1 MTAFKIGDKIRSY
14 DFKPMPDHGDCY
26 MDGVVTK
33 VGHFGKGCDLITFTC
48 TRQVFDG
55 IDVSGDSDVIGTDV
69 QTVTKLSL
77 LDWDGRLAVIK

>member
-1 MTAFKIGDKIRSY
+1 MTTFQIGDKIRSY

-26 MDGVVTK
+26 MDGVVTQ
-33 VGHFGKGCDLITFTC
+33 VSSGLITFTC

-55 IDVSGDSDVIGTDV
+55 IDVSGRSGAIGTEV
-69 QTVTKLSL
+69 QTATKSI